1 MNLSFYYSTKDFLN
15 LTPYI
20 LLDSIVRP
28 SYGILNFYFAVL
40 FILLLVDDN
49 FISLCSCECSLWR
62 SESSLLESVLSFHHV
77 RMRLKSGCKA
87 CQQVLYL
94 VSKLNAPGCVWWMCY
109 CLMSILPSK
118 LHEKKPFLLFLLN
131 LAHFPNTWKETKW
144 YVPHERHEV
153 SSVLLLYNVSF
164 SRLNLAVVLFPCI
177 SNHASPI
184 HHLAYLFSG
193 TSNTELFVLVQ
204 VEHLFKLFIY
214 ILHH

>member
-28 SYGILNFYFAVL
+28 SYGILNYFAVL

-77 RMRLKSGCKA
+77 GMRLKSDCKA

-94 VSKLNAPGCVWWMCY
+94 VSKFNAPGCVWWMCY

-118 LHEKKPFLLFLLN
+118 LHEKKPFFVVF
-131 LAHFPNTWKETKW
+131 AQ
-144 YVPHERHEV
+144 
-153 SSVLLLYNVSF
+153 SGSF
-164 SRLNLAVVLFPCI
+164 S
-177 SNHASPI
+177 
-184 HHLAYLFSG
+184 
-193 TSNTELFVLVQ
+193 
-204 VEHLFKLFIY
+204 
-214 ILHH
+214 